1 MLTLTWA
8 SGTNITWLRL
18 NMNIDAEQLLF
29 FEFLSSLS
37 EDQLKKYFAMLG
49 PEESEYVRRVVRN
62 VGTELNMAIAELHDE
77 VEDLAEAGSVL
88 DGFTL
93 LGKTK

>member
-1 MLTLTWA
+1 
-8 SGTNITWLRL
+8 
-18 NMNIDAEQLLF
+18 MNIDPEQFLF

-49 PEESEYVRRVVRN
+49 PEEAEYVRRVVRN
-62 VGTELNMAIAELHDE
+62 VGTQLNLAIAELHDE
-77 VEDLAEAGSVL
+77 VEDLAIAGSVL

-93 LGKTK
+93 SGKTK

>member
-1 MLTLTWA
+1 
-8 SGTNITWLRL
+8 
-18 NMNIDAEQLLF
+18 MNIDAEQFLF

-62 VGTELNMAIAELHDE
+62 VGTQLNMTIAELHDE
-77 VEDLAEAGSVL
+77 VEDLAIAGSVL

-93 LGKTK
+93 SGKTK

>member
-1 MLTLTWA
+1 
-8 SGTNITWLRL
+8 
-18 NMNIDAEQLLF
+18 MNIDAEQLLF

-62 VGTELNMAIAELHDE
+62 VGTELNMAIAEFHDE

-88 DGFTL
+88 AKFAL
-93 LGKTK
+93 SGK

>member
-1 MLTLTWA
+1 
-8 SGTNITWLRL
+8 
-18 NMNIDAEQLLF
+18 MNIDQEQLLF

-37 EDQLKKYFAMLG
+37 QEQLMKYFAMLG

-62 VGTELNMAIAELHDE
+62 VGTQLNLAIAELHDE
-77 VEDLAEAGSVL
+77 VEDLAIAGSVL

>member
-1 MLTLTWA
+1 MLMLTWA
-8 SGTNITWLRL
+8 SGTNTTLLRL

-37 EDQLKKYFAMLG
+37 EAQLMKYFAMLG
-49 PEESEYVRRVVRN
+49 PEEAEYVRRVVRN
-62 VGTELNMAIAELHDE
+62 VGTQLNLAIAELHDE

-88 DGFTL
+88 AKFAL
-93 LGKTK
+93 SGK

>member
-1 MLTLTWA
+1 
-8 SGTNITWLRL
+8 
-18 NMNIDAEQLLF
+18 MNIDQEQLLF

-37 EDQLKKYFAMLG
+37 QEQLMKYFAMLG
-49 PEESEYVRRVVRN
+49 PEESEYVHRVVRN

-77 VEDLAEAGSVL
+77 VEDLAIAGSVL

-93 LGKTK
+93 SGKAK

>member
-1 MLTLTWA
+1 
-8 SGTNITWLRL
+8 
-18 NMNIDAEQLLF
+18 MNIDAEQLLF

-37 EDQLKKYFAMLG
+37 QEQLMKYFAMLG
-49 PEESEYVRRVVRN
+49 PEEAEYVRRVVRN
-62 VGTELNMAIAELHDE
+62 VGTQLNLAIAELHDE

-93 LGKTK
+93 SGKTK

>member
-1 MLTLTWA
+1 
-8 SGTNITWLRL
+8 
-18 NMNIDAEQLLF
+18 MNIDAEQFLF

-62 VGTELNMAIAELHDE
+62 VGTQLNLAIAELHDD
-77 VEDLAEAGSVL
+77 VEDLSTAQSVL
-88 DGFTL
+88 
-93 LGKTK
+93 GKFALSGK

>member
-1 MLTLTWA
+1 
-8 SGTNITWLRL
+8 
-18 NMNIDAEQLLF
+18 MNIDPEQFLF

-62 VGTELNMAIAELHDE
+62 VGTQLNLAIAELHDE
-77 VEDLAEAGSVL
+77 VEDLAIAGSVL

-93 LGKTK
+93 SGKTK

>member
-1 MLTLTWA
+1 
-8 SGTNITWLRL
+8 
-18 NMNIDAEQLLF
+18 MNIDPEQLLF

-37 EDQLKKYFAMLG
+37 QEQLMKYFAMLG
-49 PEESEYVRRVVRN
+49 PEEAEYVRRVVQN
-62 VGTELNMAIAELHDE
+62 IGTQLNLAIAELHDE

-93 LGKTK
+93 SGKTK